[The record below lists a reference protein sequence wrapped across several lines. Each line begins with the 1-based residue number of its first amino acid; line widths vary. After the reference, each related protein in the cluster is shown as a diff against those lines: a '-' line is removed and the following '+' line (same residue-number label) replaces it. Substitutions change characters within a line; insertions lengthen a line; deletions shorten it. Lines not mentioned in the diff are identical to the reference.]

1 MGVFTIK
8 KSFVLFITL
17 FLLSI
22 FSFLLIFI
30 YQTKAFQSKNIQ
42 NQYLYIQA
50 NNHKEFLKDYL
61 KTIDLKDIKK
71 INVKDEVF
79 NIEAFIKKLGDKNEI
94 HIFIK
99 AKDYDISVYEKL
111 TK

>member
-1 MGVFTIK
+1 MGVFAIK
-8 KSFVLFITL
+8 KSFVLVLTL

-30 YQTKAFQSKNIQ
+30 FQTKSLQNKNIK

-50 NNHKEFLKDYL
+50 NNHKEFLKDYI
-61 KTIDLKDIKK
+61 KSIDLKDIKK
-71 INVKDEVF
+71 IQIKDKTF
-79 NIEAFIKKLGDKNEI
+79 TIEAFIKKSKV

-99 AKDYDISVYEKL
+99 AKNYDVNVHSSF